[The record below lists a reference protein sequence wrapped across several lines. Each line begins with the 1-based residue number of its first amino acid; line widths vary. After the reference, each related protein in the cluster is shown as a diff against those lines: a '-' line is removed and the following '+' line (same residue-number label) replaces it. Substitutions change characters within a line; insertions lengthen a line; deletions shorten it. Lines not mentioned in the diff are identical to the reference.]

1 MNNQEANE
9 IIKFYALWSGMLTV
23 LTIMLRPFISVKQIL
38 RDCIITFL
46 VSFLCGL
53 CMEYFDIPVPVKCG
67 LSGIAGLFAILIYGI
82 IVGLLTKVR
91 ENPKEVIETIKELN
105 DGRNKPIQ

>member
-1 MNNQEANE
+1 MDNQEAHE
-9 IIKFYALWSGMLTV
+9 VIKFYALWSGMMTF

-53 CMEYFDIPVPVKCG
+53 CLDYFEIPVPVKCG

-82 IVGLLTKVR
+82 IIRLLTKVK
-91 ENPKEVIETIKELN
+91 ENPTEIIKTIKEIN
-105 DGRNKPIQ
+105 DGQYK

>member
-1 MNNQEANE
+1 MDNQEAHE
-9 IIKFYALWSGMLTV
+9 VIKFYALWSGMLTI

-46 VSFLCGL
+46 VSFFCGL

-82 IVGLLTKVR
+82 IVRLLTRVR
-91 ENPKEVIETIKELN
+91 ENPTEVIKTIKELN
-105 DGRNKPIQ
+105 DGRNKSI